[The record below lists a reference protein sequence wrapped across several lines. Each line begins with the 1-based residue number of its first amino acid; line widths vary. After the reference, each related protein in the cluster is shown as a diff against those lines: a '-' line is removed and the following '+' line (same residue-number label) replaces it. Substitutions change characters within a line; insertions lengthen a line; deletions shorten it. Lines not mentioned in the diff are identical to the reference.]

1 MIVVREDNLAS
12 LCELKVGDI
21 LAQSYNTRAIV
32 IKADNKNKIWQY
44 ETTGAVRPHDR

>member
-21 LAQSYNTRAIV
+21 LAQNYNTRAVV
-32 IKADNKNKIWQY
+32 IQADNKIVQRIQELLK
-44 ETTGAVRPHDR
+44 